1 MSEMMII
8 QNTKFYNGQN
18 IQISYKMMIII
29 YVYKNNAIYVEDKYS
44 INVHRNMSYI
54 RTYTMINVGMER
66 EITKLHILITK
77 NAKLLHCSNV

>member
-1 MSEMMII
+1 MII

-54 RTYTMINVGMER
+54 RIHIHYENVGMER

>member
-8 QNTKFYNGQN
+8 KNTKFYNGQN
-18 IQISYKMMIII
+18 IQISYKMMMIII

-54 RTYTMINVGMER
+54 RI
-66 EITKLHILITK
+66 HIHYEK
-77 NAKLLHCSNV
+77 CWNGKGNH

>member
-54 RTYTMINVGMER
+54 RI
-66 EITKLHILITK
+66 HIHYENCWNGK
-77 NAKLLHCSNV
+77 GNH

>member
-1 MSEMMII
+1 MII